1 MKKFTVL
8 TLVMTLLFS
17 APIFAQDARYHYGP
31 VAGINLDDM
40 LAIAAKTFENRGV
53 KVDRFN
59 YSRGMILSTNYGF
72 TILVSPYRTKILVEN
87 TDDGVYLSFIDLQMK
102 SSSGGWTDVASVLGK
117 KTDKLMTAIGKE
129 FEAIAKDPKQV
140 EAAKTDFYN
149 DPRTHYLFFK
159 KATELAAERWYERFM
174 KDKVFDW
181 TLKFSDIKKNESKS
195 FPDFKYVVTARYYTG
210 SALSVGSGGLYV
222 KLYTNDD
229 SNMMTEKG
237 TKIKVKGK
245 CVKVHEYMGIYYID
259 FTQE

>member
-1 MKKFTVL
+1 MKHLKFL
-8 TLVMTLLFS
+8 TLILSVTFMLQT
-17 APIFAQDARYHYGP
+17 FAQDARYNYGP

-40 LAIAAKTFENRGV
+40 LAIAAKTFENRDV
-53 KVDRFN
+53 KVERFN
-59 YSRGMILSTNYGF
+59 YSRGMILSTNYNF

-102 SSSGGWTDVASVLGK
+102 NSSGGWTDVASVLGK

-129 FEAIAKDPKQV
+129 FEAIANDPKQID
-140 EAAKTDFYN
+140 EAKTEFYN

-159 KATELAAERWYERFM
+159 KATELAADRWYESFM

-181 TLKFSDIKKNESKS
+181 TLKFADIKKNEDKD
-195 FPDFKYVVTARYYTG
+195 FPDYAYVITARYYTG
-210 SALSVGSGGLYV
+210 SSLSIGSGGLYV

-229 SNMMTEKG
+229 SSMMTEKG
-237 TKIKVKGK
+237 AKVKIKGK
-245 CVKVHEYMGIYYID
+245 CVDVHEYMGIYYID